1 MGILEGHD
9 VRADTH
15 TMIHDVLPQ
24 EADALCTHEGRC
36 HEHEV
41 LGKKDLLV
49 AKIVL
54 TNKAHFEKLVPRV
67 VLKCSKYPV
76 GVILPAEHVLGKL
89 VLEDEPWRRAQKR
102 TGSKGLNDGE
112 HDDVGLALLGTR
124 DGTLH
129 KIICHPIV

>member
-1 MGILEGHD
+1 
-9 VRADTH
+9 
-15 TMIHDVLPQ
+15 MIHDILPQ
-24 EADALCTHEGRC
+24 QADATCTHEGRC

-41 LGKKDLLV
+41 LGKKYLLV

-76 GVILPAEHVLGKL
+76 GVIPPAEHILGKL
-89 VLEDEPWRRAQKR
+89 VLKDEPWRLTQKL
-102 TGSKGLNDGE
+102 TGSKGLNDGK

-124 DGTLH
+124 NGTLH
-129 KIICHPIV
+129 KIIRHPVV